1 MGIIPPLETDI
12 PTPRVG
18 RQSKRGGFSPY
29 GRRNDGLTKRNV
41 CHQEIELLT
50 MSSMDLEH
58 EKAWLRGLII
68 RLRTLLQ
75 STTDA
80 QVKTELKD
88 LISEARR
95 RLEVIKAPAL

>member
-1 MGIIPPLETDI
+1 
-12 PTPRVG
+12 
-18 RQSKRGGFSPY
+18 
-29 GRRNDGLTKRNV
+29 
-41 CHQEIELLT
+41 

-95 RLEVIKAPAL
+95 RLEVIKAPAI